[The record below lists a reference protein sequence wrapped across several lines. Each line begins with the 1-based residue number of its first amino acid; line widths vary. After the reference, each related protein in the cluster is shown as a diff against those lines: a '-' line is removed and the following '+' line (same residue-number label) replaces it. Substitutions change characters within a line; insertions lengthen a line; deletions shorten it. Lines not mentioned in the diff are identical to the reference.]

1 MAIVKARYTTKPQ
14 AAKATLR
21 YITHRPDRAG
31 QRQSRQLFDSLGST
45 GRWQGYGLIDQAKP
59 TDRLYHLV
67 ISPDP
72 ATEDLKRDLHLR
84 LLTEE
89 TLRSL
94 SQHTGQVIRWVGV
107 VHADHAPHRHIHVVA
122 IVRTRLD
129 RRALASLRECATQ
142 ECQLQRR
149 ELDAARAQE
158 AGRTAEEEAL
168 WEYS

>member
-1 MAIVKARYTTKPQ
+1 MAIVKARYTTKPL

-45 GRWQGYGLIDQAKP
+45 GRRQGYGLLDQAKP
-59 TDRLYHLV
+59 LDRLYHLV

-72 ATEDLKRDLHLR
+72 ATEDRRRDLHLR

-122 IVRTRLD
+122 IVPTRLD

-142 ECQLQRR
+142 ACQLQRR

-158 AGRTAEEEAL
+158 A
-168 WEYS
+168 